1 MLKIDFWKD
10 IKKVLIG
17 FFALF
22 GIWNIY
28 FAISGNLPQHTKG
41 GGFTVQIASI
51 AGVLGIF
58 VSLFIYY
65 WVFLKKGSEKI
76 TGRHFA
82 KIMVG
87 ALILAIGSC
96 LINSLFAGAGIL
108 AVIIGFASQQAFANI
123 VNGVLI
129 IIFKPFRVGDWVRI
143 KEIAG
148 NVEDITLRHTIIRS
162 PENKHIIIPNSV
174 ISAEIIEN
182 SNIKDERVCKILDF
196 SISYDSNIDKAI
208 RIIQS
213 EAKKHPFFLDH
224 RKDVL
229 DKEPAVP
236 VRVVSWGESG
246 INLKAW
252 IWART
257 PGEGFQL
264 KCDLLKS
271 IKERFDREKIEIPY
285 PTRMIINK
293 KK

>member
-1 MLKIDFWKD
+1 MEPINLFDGIYIDLGVVISVVAILALTILANKIF
-10 IKKVLIG
+10 KVLINRYFKKASNMIQADPTNYTFLRHFLSAAIYIIG
-17 FFALF
+17 ISFAV
-22 GIWNIY
+22 WNI
-28 FAISGNLPQHTKG
+28 P
-41 GGFTVQIASI
+41 
-51 AGVLGIF
+51 
-58 VSLFIYY
+58 SLKTLS
-65 WVFLKKGSEKI
+65 V
-76 TGRHFA
+76 
-82 KIMVG
+82 
-87 ALILAIGSC
+87 
-96 LINSLFAGAGIL
+96 SLFAGAGIL

-129 IIFKPFRVGDWVRI
+129 IIFKPFRVGDWIRM
-143 KEIAG
+143 KDIAG

-162 PENKHIIIPNSV
+162 PENKRIIIPNSV
-174 ISAEIIEN
+174 IGAEIIEN
-182 SNIKDERVCKILDF
+182 SHIKDEKVCKIIDF
-196 SISYDSNIDKAI
+196 SIGYKDNIDKAI

-224 RKDVL
+224 RRDEF

-264 KCDLLKS
+264 KCDLLKN

-285 PTRMIINK
+285 PHRTIITK